1 MQKEV
6 TKLKERREER
16 EEEREEMERLKLEE
30 ARLREQSM
38 YGDWEK
44 KEEMFHL
51 EQSRRRTK
59 MRIDDGRERPIDILA
74 KNLGV
79 LPIGKESEWVPP
91 DHAFEVDLSEPY
103 TVFEDLPASELTE
116 LKVGMTEYREMESDK
131 LQEYWE
137 DLLIVCGDALDT
149 TAMREVELGDLSSG
163 AVRSA
168 PVHDLVREEVNKSLR
183 GKSYGELECMHDDVA
198 AKVKSG
204 TTGTGLHLG
213 EAVDVEYWSAVLKSV
228 AVGKAKARL
237 DMLHEEILTERL
249 RQLGEI
255 REQFMRDA
263 EGQGIGAE
271 LAAVNWDEDEEG
283 DGWSSG
289 GEDGSFSPL
298 LIPFPDEGT
307 SPDDFSLSSV
317 GEEGVEVVDADA
329 DRRELEAERERIAA
343 RERQRNGTD
352 VGAGGGDSMQ
362 GVPAAEDGEEA
373 MAETDVVDLPPQVRG
388 AVRGA
393 GRCAGWC
400 AGWWRAV
407 LLWRWFAV
415 FHSAFCA
422 ERFQGMDAMLATGD
436 ANAFTNRT
444 TLTTISLVP
453 SLHLCVCV
461 CVCVCFHSHGQ
472 IYTWNDKFRPRKPR
486 YFNRVKTGYEWNKY
500 NSAHYDHDNPPPKIV
515 QGYKINIFYP
525 GTVLCCSCVVVVA
538 RTSLFISGGPACGRN
553 MCERGRVRRQV

>member
-1 MQKEV
+1 M
-6 TKLKERREER
+6 KLKERREER

-79 LPIGKESEWVPP
+79 LPFGKESEWVPP

-149 TAMREVELGDLSSG
+149 TATREAELGDLSSG

-168 PVHDLVREEVNKSLR
+168 PVHDLVREEVKKSLR

-237 DMLHEEILTERL
+237 DLLHEEILMERL

-307 SPDDFSLSSV
+307 SPDDFSLSAV

-352 VGAGGGDSMQ
+352 MGGGGGDSMQ
-362 GVPAAEDGEEA
+362 GMPAAEDGEEA

-388 AVRGA
+388 AGW
-393 GRCAGWC
+393 CAGWC
-400 AGWWRAV
+400 AVRCAVRCAV

-415 FHSAFCA
+415 FHSGFCA
-422 ERFQGMDAMLATGD
+422 ECFQGMAAMLATGD
-436 ANAFTNRT
+436 ASAFTNA
-444 TLTTISLVP
+444 TLTTMSLVP

-461 CVCVCFHSHGQ
+461 CMCVFILMVRSTLGM
-472 IYTWNDKFRPRKPR
+472 TSSDRENRGTSTASRPDTSGTSTIRRTMTTTTLPR
-486 YFNRVKTGYEWNKY
+486 R
-500 NSAHYDHDNPPPKIV
+500 
-515 QGYKINIFYP
+515 
-525 GTVLCCSCVVVVA
+525 LCKATRLTFSTQVRCCVVVVVVLWLL
-538 RTSLFISGGPACGRN
+538 RTSLFSLWRSCAWKKH
-553 MCERGRVRRQV
+553 V